1 MHDDSK
7 EKYNG
12 TRNYTYEVEG
22 AKTLEEAIEDFT
34 NNFSIDNVAN
44 CNDSFKGSC
53 LDSYTQS
60 ISIYEK

>member
-1 MHDDSK
+1 MIIKITEKCMHDDSK

-34 NNFSIDNVAN
+34 NNFSIDNVLIVTIVLRGVA
-44 CNDSFKGSC
+44 
-53 LDSYTQS
+53 
-60 ISIYEK
+60 